1 MIIIG
6 VIGIFLVIILY
17 VFLYLYFSRRADK
30 FLETWK
36 KELKE
41 KINQVA
47 QEEIKPLQEAAQ
59 AIKASREAM
68 EKFAFEKGFITK
80 PPQEEI
86 SSTASIIESQAESV
100 ASPEPFYRFAGY
112 ENHKHK
118 EWENWIPSAELA
130 LSFY

>member
-80 PPQEEI
+80 PVSEE
-86 SSTASIIESQAESV
+86 SSIPKTIIETQAEPI
-100 ASPEPFYRFAGY
+100 ASPTSSYYFTTYKRR
-112 ENHKHK
+112 KQK
-118 EWENWIPSAELA
+118 EWKNWVPLLEPS
-130 LSFY
+130 F